1 MPQLEGTFIDRVK
14 VRLKAGNGGV
24 GAVSFHREKFVPFG
38 GPDGGDG
45 GDGGSIILQVNPG
58 LNTLEKL
65 HSQPFYKA
73 PDGERGGRNNCS
85 GLCGEDIVLE
95 VPPGT
100 IVKDVA
106 TGELVL
112 DMENTD
118 GQAVIAKG
126 GDGGKGNTHYATS
139 TNQVPHRATPGYPG
153 VEFEALFELKTVAHA
168 GLIGL
173 PNAGKSTLISSITG
187 AHPRIASYPFTTLQP
202 ILGAI
207 ALPEGGTLVVAD
219 IPGIIQGAHEGLG
232 LGLDFL
238 RHIERT
244 KMLVYVVEMS
254 PHDHNLPGQTLN
266 DLRHE
271 IQQYD
276 ETILKRPHLVALNKV
291 DLLEDEEELQ
301 LVMDTFREMHPEIP
315 EENLFIISAAEKQN
329 TGRLRQRIIEM
340 YNESIADKPKMEN
353 EAFDPFLYEGK
364 TIESK

>member
-1 MPQLEGTFIDRVK
+1 MPQLEGSFIDRVR
-14 VRLKAGNGGV
+14 VRLKAGNGGP

-45 GDGGSIILQVNPG
+45 GDGGSIILKVNVG

-65 HSQPFYKA
+65 HSQPLYRA
-73 PDGERGGRNNCS
+73 ENGERGSRNNSS
-85 GLCGEDIVLE
+85 GLCGNDITLE

-100 IVKDVA
+100 VVKNAV

-112 DMENTD
+112 DMEETD
-118 GQAVIAKG
+118 GTAVIAKG

-139 TNQVPHRATPGYPG
+139 TNQVPHRSTPGYEG

-168 GLIGL
+168 GLVGL

-207 ALPEGGTLVVAD
+207 ALPDGGTLVVAD
-219 IPGIIQGAHEGLG
+219 IPGIIQGAHAGLG

-244 KMLVYVVEMS
+244 KMLVYVIELS
-254 PHDHNLPGQTLN
+254 PHDHTLPGQTLN
-266 DLRHE
+266 ELRYE

-276 ETILKRPHLVALNKV
+276 DTILKRPYLIVLNKV
-291 DLLEDEEELQ
+291 DLLDDADDLS
-301 LVMDTFREMHPEIP
+301 LILDTFRELHPDIP
-315 EENLFIISAAEKQN
+315 EENLFVVSAAEKNN
-329 TGRLRQRIIEM
+329 TERLRQRIIAM
-340 YNESIADKPKMEN
+340 YNECIADKSKLEN
-353 EAFDPFLYEGK
+353 EMFDPYV
-364 TIESK
+364 